1 MICASWDRNI
11 YVFDDNDA
19 SAREGQ
25 FRYDVKGRKA
35 DSRQNFVDFRKRTK
49 CTATASDDGY
59 VTVQNHQNQKVEG
72 VLTPYQEGPYPQVK
86 ICKFLKGH
94 NCLVS
99 ADTDGFL
106 NFYAV
111 APSPCKNTLP
121 ILRTRRLNAEVQI
134 RTPEGGRIEGQE
146 EVFFP
151 IRGIDFDRR
160 MGILYTGDEAG
171 YLQKWDLNPMLNK
184 LRQNEETF
192 KARTE
197 QERLKGLSSAAD
209 GS

>member
-1 MICASWDRNI
+1 M
-11 YVFDDNDA
+11 
-19 SAREGQ
+19 
-25 FRYDVKGRKA
+25 
-35 DSRQNFVDFRKRTK
+35 
-49 CTATASDDGY
+49 
-59 VTVQNHQNQKVEG
+59 
-72 VLTPYQEGPYPQVK
+72 K

-111 APSPCKNTLP
+111 APSPCKNTMP
-121 ILRTRRLNAEVQI
+121 ILRTRMLNSEVQI
-134 RTPEGGRIEGQE
+134 RTPEGERIPGQE

-151 IRGIDFDRR
+151 IRGIDFNKAT
-160 MGILYTGDEAG
+160 GILYTGDEAG

-192 KARTE
+192 KARSE
-197 QERLKGLSSAAD
+197 
-209 GS
+209 